1 MISSLVLALTA
12 NYLSKESLCK
22 QVKARVSP
30 NLVPKNMQGF
40 DNLMATEG
48 IRSSCRRRKAY
59 ANILA
64 IRPVSGGMG
73 TGPTDSLATSGTSR

>member
-12 NYLSKESLCK
+12 DYLSKESLCK
-22 QVKARVSP
+22 AKAGVSP
-30 NLVPKNMQGF
+30 NLAPKNMQGF
-40 DNLMATEG
+40 DNLMATEE

-64 IRPVSGGMG
+64 IRPVSGGMD
-73 TGPTDSLATSGTSR
+73 TDLTDSLATSGTSR